1 MCVLCAVVG
10 ATENDAPFDPS
21 CTLYHFTKS
30 KHLISMARLTVVTFR
45 FPLPYGSQDCY
56 YINLNIFSIC
66 QTAAMEIPHQFL
78 NQSVT
83 AASAVSLCN
92 ASDFRPRTRRPY
104 PHPTAQP
111 PIRRPGG
118 APRRVIYTE
127 ARQLLV
133 FVSPLLLTPDFW

>member
-10 ATENDAPFDPS
+10 ATENDAPFD
-21 CTLYHFTKS
+21 HFTKS
-30 KHLISMARLTVVTFR
+30 KHLISMALRLTVVTFR

-111 PIRRPGG
+111 PLYTQ
-118 APRRVIYTE
+118 RRVSCSSS
-127 ARQLLV
+127 
-133 FVSPLLLTPDFW
+133 SPPSSSLPTSGEFAWTRLSS